1 MRDQQIRLKRNL
13 RPQRLRVLGSVLESP
28 VLLLLRREGG
38 VGGAEDG
45 DGSAFFFFLLGGTGA
60 RGEVE
65 GGAVVG

>member
-13 RPQRLRVLGSVLESP
+13 RPQRLRFFGGVLESP
-28 VLLLLRREGG
+28 VLIFLWREGG

-45 DGSAFFFFLLGGTGA
+45 DGCAFFSLFIIGSGA